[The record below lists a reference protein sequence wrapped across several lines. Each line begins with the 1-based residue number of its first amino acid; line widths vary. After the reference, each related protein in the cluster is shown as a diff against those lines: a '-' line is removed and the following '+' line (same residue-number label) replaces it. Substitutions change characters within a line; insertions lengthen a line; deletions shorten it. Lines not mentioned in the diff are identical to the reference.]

1 MSNSNSVGLSAA
13 GVRFA
18 NGGRESLDRSQAPL
32 GSVKSFATLLA
43 GAALALLA
51 ACCVFQ
57 STPLEEASEK
67 RLLLRLRAPDLSAP
81 LVEVL
86 PPAGSRPDDPL
97 KEAVFAR
104 INSDRAAAGLLPV
117 EWDGGAARV
126 ADAFCAQQV
135 REATRGHFLM
145 DGIPPYAR
153 TSFAGVFGAQSE
165 NSVSWETNRPSFS
178 ESIMRL
184 ALAGHEDMMA
194 EKPPGDGHR
203 RTILDPEATHVGV
216 GYAVVRGRFQMA
228 QEFLTRTLERLSIL
242 RRESPHPILRFDGK
256 PLPNWRLE
264 FVTIARENPPAPM
277 TREEAT
283 ARTSYSYP
291 RAGIAYTPEANR
303 QIRVS
308 GADTQGKIRVVRSRD
323 FTFDFAPDRPGLY
336 TFVFYTAIRASEPAR
351 PGASATIWVE

>member
-1 MSNSNSVGLSAA
+1 
-13 GVRFA
+13 
-18 NGGRESLDRSQAPL
+18 
-32 GSVKSFATLLA
+32 
-43 GAALALLA
+43 
-51 ACCVFQ
+51 
-57 STPLEEASEK
+57 
-67 RLLLRLRAPDLSAP
+67 
-81 LVEVL
+81 
-86 PPAGSRPDDPL
+86 
-97 KEAVFAR
+97 
-104 INSDRAAAGLLPV
+104 
-117 EWDGGAARV
+117 V

-165 NSVSWETNRPSFS
+165 NSVSWETNRQSFS
-178 ESIMRL
+178 ESIARL

-203 RTILDPEATHVGV
+203 RTILDPEATHVGI
-216 GYAVVRGRFQMA
+216 GYAVARGRFQMA

-242 RRESPHPILRFDGK
+242 RRESPRPILRFDGR
-256 PLPNWRLE
+256 PLPNSRLE
-264 FVTIARENPPAPM
+264 FVTIAREHPPAPL

-291 RAGIAYTPEANR
+291 RPGIAYTPEANR

-308 GADTQGKIRVVRSRD
+308 GTDTQGKIRVVRGRD

-336 TFVFYTAIRASEPAR
+336 TFVFYTAVRASEPAR